1 MQRDFL
7 CYDITWGEQWD
18 EALKWI
24 RIRHMVARSVIENI
38 SGLSFEMD
46 SNMNLHQTR
55 LQALQRPM
63 CAKNV
68 LQSFPVTSAPE
79 REEPEWD
86 SW

>member
-7 CYDITWGEQWD
+7 CYDITWEEQLD

-38 SGLSFEMD
+38 SGLSSEMD

-68 LQSFPVTSAPE
+68 LQSFPVTSAPG